1 VWWSEF
7 FNRKERKERKDHE
20 EQDLNR
26 EIHANGRE
34 ENKD

>member
-1 VWWSEF
+1 VSF
-7 FNRKERKERKDHE
+7 FNRKERKDHE